1 MQKPLEY
8 GQHHSGNEVNQMI
21 LEDYIKSLQEQDKI
35 TTIKREISK
44 HLEIAGVLKTLE
56 PTPVLFERVKESEF
70 RVAGNLFCNKKQIA
84 AYFGIQTQE
93 IIPTLT
99 RAIENRKPPEQTD
112 KGACQEVVEEAV
124 DLDKLP
130 ILFHNEIDGG
140 PYISSGVV
148 VSADP
153 EYGQNLDFHRAMQIG
168 KDKMVTRVVRGRDF
182 YNFLKRNGEVDVAFC
197 IGNTPEVLIAAATS
211 VDTGIDELEIANAL
225 RSIKVTKAKTVD
237 LMIPADTEFVL
248 EGRVFLEET
257 HSEGPFIDLT
267 ETVDVI
273 RQEPIFEV
281 KKITHRKTA
290 IWQGLLP
297 GRSEHKI
304 LMGMPREP
312 TIFKKVKDRGI
323 DVLDVYIT
331 PGGASWLHVAVKIRK
346 KNEDD
351 GIQTLEAAF
360 AGHKSAKHIWVY
372 DDDIDIYSD
381 EEREWAMATRFQAD
395 DDLLIKDRET
405 GSSLDPSAETG
416 TNLTTK
422 CGFDCTKKLETKGK
436 SFKKAKFPEVDLKK
450 FMGE

>member
-1 MQKPLEY
+1 
-8 GQHHSGNEVNQMI
+8 MI
-21 LEDYIKSLQEQDKI
+21 LENYIQKLQNQGKI
-35 TTIKREISK
+35 TTIRKEISK
-44 HLEIAGVLKTLE
+44 NLEIAGVLKSLE
-56 PTPVLFERVKESEF
+56 PRPVLFENVKESDF
-70 RVAGNLFCNKKQIA
+70 RVTGNLFCNKMQVA
-84 AYFGIQTQE
+84 EYFGIQPEQL
-93 IIPTLT
+93 IPFLT
-99 RAIENRKPPEQTD
+99 KAIENRSPPKLTT
-112 KGACQEVVEEAV
+112 KAPCQEVIERAV

-130 ILFHNEIDGG
+130 ILFHNKVDGG

-148 VSADP
+148 VAADP

-168 KDKMVTRVVRGRDF
+168 KERMVARVVRGRDF
-182 YNFLKRNGEVDVAFC
+182 HRFLEKNGEVDVAFC
-197 IGNTPEVLIAAATS
+197 IGNTPEVLVAAATS
-211 VDTGIDELEIANAL
+211 VETGIDELEIANAL
-225 RSIKVTKAKTVD
+225 QKIEVVKAKTVD
-237 LMIPADTEFVL
+237 LRIPADCEFVL
-248 EGRVFLEET
+248 EGRIILEEK

-281 KKITHRKTA
+281 KRITHRKTA

-312 TIFKKVKDRGI
+312 TVFKKVKDRGI

-372 DDDIDIYSD
+372 DEDIDIYSD

-405 GSSLDPSAETG
+405 GSSLDPSAEAG

-422 CGFDCTKKLETKGK
+422 CGFDCTKVLETKGK
-436 SFKKAKFPEVDLKK
+436 SFDKAKFPEVDLKK
-450 FMGE
+450 FIGE